1 MIKKLQGVCLLI
13 SSLLTLLLL
22 PACSTYKPIPP
33 KIVSLEFRDTVRIY
47 EKDSVMV
54 ERAGDTVYVDRWHTR
69 YKDREVVKEVPV
81 EVEVQLPPERYVPKF
96 YEVCT
101 LAFWGLLV
109 VVMGVVLLLVVL
121 RR

>member
-1 MIKKLQGVCLLI
+1 MNKKLKGACLLI
-13 SSLLTLLLL
+13 LSLLTLVLL

-33 KIVSLEFRDTVRIY
+33 KIVSIERHDTLRIY

-109 VVMGVVLLLVVL
+109 VVMGVVLLLVVV

>member
-1 MIKKLQGVCLLI
+1 MTL
-13 SSLLTLLLL
+13 SLLTLVLL

-33 KIVSLEFRDTVRIY
+33 KIVSIERHDTLRIY
-47 EKDSVMV
+47 EKDSVMI

-69 YKDREVVKEVPV
+69 YKDREVVKEIPV

-109 VVMGVVLLLVVL
+109 VVMGVLLLLIVV